1 MERKKYNKHFFEPE
15 DALENYPYKIDIS
28 IQEKYEKINKF
39 FNSIYPEKIL
49 EKAKKDAKKEQEDR
63 NLDKNNFI
71 YGETTFRTISYLL
84 EYLTNTLKID
94 SNGFFYDLGSGIGR
108 GILAATLCY
117 SFKKYIG
124 IEYLEQIYKDSIEI
138 KNEYIKQLPKFIKD
152 MKEQN
157 IFPNYNFDNNN
168 NLPNILFINNDF
180 LNENLSEGSLIFTN
194 STCFTQELLDKI
206 AEKVNKEVKIGCIV
220 VTTTRPLKLD
230 KEKWDILKGVKR
242 MMSWG
247 VASIFV
253 HKKNKE

>member
-1 MERKKYNKHFFEPE
+1 
-15 DALENYPYKIDIS
+15 
-28 IQEKYEKINKF
+28 
-39 FNSIYPEKIL
+39 
-49 EKAKKDAKKEQEDR
+49 
-63 NLDKNNFI
+63 
-71 YGETTFRTISYLL
+71 
-84 EYLTNTLKID
+84 
-94 SNGFFYDLGSGIGR
+94 
-108 GILAATLCY
+108 
-117 SFKKYIG
+117 
-124 IEYLEQIYKDSIEI
+124 
-138 KNEYIKQLPKFIKD
+138 